1 MRKPADVTEAYTID
15 CCQYCNWSPKI
26 FQQMREG
33 GVDAV
38 HVTVCYHED
47 FRETVE
53 EIVDWNRRFE
63 QQTRSRV
70 ISPVGCQSSHAF
82 ACSGGAGPGCPV
94 ACRHMRPS
102 LG

>member
-53 EIVDWNRRFE
+53 
-63 QQTRSRV
+63 
-70 ISPVGCQSSHAF
+70 
-82 ACSGGAGPGCPV
+82 
-94 ACRHMRPS
+94 
-102 LG
+102 